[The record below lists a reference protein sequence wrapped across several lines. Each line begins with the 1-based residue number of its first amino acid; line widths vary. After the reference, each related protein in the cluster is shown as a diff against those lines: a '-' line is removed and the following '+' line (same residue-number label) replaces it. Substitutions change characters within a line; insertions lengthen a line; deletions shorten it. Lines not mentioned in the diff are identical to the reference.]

1 VARIGL
7 RDEAAV
13 LEPQPEGVL
22 NHHGRVHRP
31 EADVA
36 VGLVAD
42 SCVDVI
48 DASAHA
54 ADLRA
59 DIDEPN
65 NGGIGDVDCQRVTVE
80 LQDLTVSQFSQITR
94 LE

>member
-1 VARIGL
+1 L

-13 LEPQPEGVL
+13 LEPQPKGVL
-22 NHHGRVHRP
+22 NHHSRVHRP

-36 VGLVAD
+36 VRLVAD